1 MSELNNLI
9 PISYDNPERPTV
21 SGRELHEFLQVKTAY
36 KDWFPRMVE
45 YGFTEGEDFNSL
57 KIERVQDEGG
67 RKVSRT
73 LDDHQLTIPMAKEL
87 CMIQRNERGKKAR
100 QYFLAVEAQWNSPEA
115 VMRRA
120 VLIAQRQND
129 QLKAANRQLLAEN
142 NDLKPDAEY
151 ARAVCVGKNCRT
163 TTSLAKDYGL
173 SAEKLN
179 SILHGLKI
187 QYKTSDGQWVLYAK
201 YSGKGYTKNRK
212 STPFQHKSTGDWS
225 TGAASGYKSTGAAS
239 GDCSTGAASGNYCRA
254 EAFGKNSIAVVNGA
268 CGKACGALGCYLVL
282 TEYDD
287 DGHMI
292 CAKMA
297 RVDGSAI
304 KENVYY
310 TLKNG
315 EFVEVKP

>member
-1 MSELNNLI
+1 MSELSNLI

-21 SGRELHEFLQVKTAY
+21 SGRELHDFLKIETPYA
-36 KDWFPRMVE
+36 KWFGRMVE
-45 YGFTEGEDFNSL
+45 GGFFTEGEDFATVDKNVL
-57 KIERVQDEGG
+57 RADGTQMPQIQH
-67 RKVSRT
+67 
-73 LDDHQLTIPMAKEL
+73 DHQLTIPMAKEL
-87 CMIQRNERGKKAR
+87 CMIQRNERGKQAR

-201 YSGKGYTKNRK
+201 YCGKGYTKNRK
-212 STPFQHKSTGDWS
+212 STPFQHKSTGEWDTKNTTVWTES
-225 TGAASGYKSTGAAS
+225 GQRFIYEQLKAVGMLPSVERRQSVEQMELAAQ
-239 GDCSTGAASGNYCRA
+239 
-254 EAFGKNSIAVVNGA
+254 KNNRHGW
-268 CGKACGALGCYLVL
+268 
-282 TEYDD
+282 
-287 DGHMI
+287 
-292 CAKMA
+292 
-297 RVDGSAI
+297 
-304 KENVYY
+304 
-310 TLKNG
+310 
-315 EFVEVKP
+315 EVC

>member
-21 SGRELHEFLQVKTAY
+21 SGRELHDFLQVKTAY

-45 YGFTEGEDFNSL
+45 YGFTDGEDFCSIL
-57 KIERVQDEGG
+57 SESTGG
-67 RKVSRT
+67 RPST
-73 LDDHQLTIPMAKEL
+73 DHQLTIPMAKEL
-87 CMIQRNERGKKAR
+87 CMIQRNERGKQAR

-142 NDLKPDAEY
+142 SDLKPDAEY

-163 TTSLAKDYGL
+163 TTTLAKDYGL

-201 YSGKGYTKNRK
+201 YCGKGYTKNRK
-212 STPFQHKSTGDWS
+212 STPFQHKSTGEWDTKNTTVW
-225 TGAASGYKSTGAAS
+225 T
-239 GDCSTGAASGNYCRA
+239 
-254 EAFGKNSIAVVNGA
+254 EAGQRFIYEQLKAIGLTPSIDHN
-268 CGKACGALGCYLVL
+268 
-282 TEYDD
+282 
-287 DGHMI
+287 
-292 CAKMA
+292 
-297 RVDGSAI
+297 
-304 KENVYY
+304 ENVEQ
-310 TLKNG
+310 TTFERG
-315 EFVEVKP
+315 A

>member
-9 PISYDNPERPTV
+9 PVSYENPERPTV
-21 SGRELHEFLQVKTAY
+21 SGRELHDFLNIETPYAK
-36 KDWFPRMVE
+36 WFNRMTE
-45 YGFTEGEDFNSL
+45 YGFTEGEDYAEVL
-57 KIERVQDEGG
+57 DKIVQNPKEGG
-67 RKVSRT
+67 RPAT
-73 LDDHQLTIPMAKEL
+73 DHQLTIPMAKEL
-87 CMIQRNERGKKAR
+87 CMIQRNERGKQAR

-163 TTSLAKDYGL
+163 TTTLAKDYGL

-201 YSGKGYTKNRK
+201 YCGKGYTKNRK
-212 STPFQHKSTGDWS
+212 STPFQHKSTGEWDTKNTTVWTEAGQRFIYEQLKAVGMLPS
-225 TGAASGYKSTGAAS
+225 VERRQSVEQMELAAQQNTVTA
-239 GDCSTGAASGNYCRA
+239 
-254 EAFGKNSIAVVNGA
+254 GKFV
-268 CGKACGALGCYLVL
+268 
-282 TEYDD
+282 
-287 DGHMI
+287 
-292 CAKMA
+292 
-297 RVDGSAI
+297 
-304 KENVYY
+304 KEV
-310 TLKNG
+310 
-315 EFVEVKP
+315 

>member
-9 PISYDNPERPTV
+9 PVSYENPERPTV

-45 YGFTEGEDFNSL
+45 YGFTEGEDFNPL

-87 CMIQRNERGKKAR
+87 CMIQRNERGKQAR

-142 NDLKPDAEY
+142 SDLKPDAEY
-151 ARAVCVGKNCRT
+151 ARAVCMGKSCRT
-163 TTSLAKDYGL
+163 TTTLAKDYGL

-201 YSGKGYTKNRK
+201 YCGKGYTKNRK
-212 STPFQHKSTGDWS
+212 STPFQHKSTGEWDTKNTTVWTEAGQRFIYEQLKAVGILPS
-225 TGAASGYKSTGAAS
+225 VERKQSVEQMELAARQH
-239 GDCSTGAASGNYCRA
+239 DQ
-254 EAFGKNSIAVVNGA
+254 
-268 CGKACGALGCYLVL
+268 
-282 TEYDD
+282 
-287 DGHMI
+287 DGV
-292 CAKMA
+292 A
-297 RVDGSAI
+297 
-304 KENVYY
+304 
-310 TLKNG
+310 
-315 EFVEVKP
+315 

>member
-1 MSELNNLI
+1 MSELSNLI

-21 SGRELHEFLQVKTAY
+21 SGRELHEFLQVGADY
-36 KDWFPRMVE
+36 RHWFPRMCE
-45 YGFTEGEDFNSL
+45 YGFTEGEDFNPV
-57 KIERVQDEGG
+57 KIDRVQNEGG

-87 CMIQRNERGKKAR
+87 CMIQRNERGKQAR

-129 QLKAANRQLLAEN
+129 QLKAVNKQLLAEN
-142 NDLKPDAEY
+142 SDLKPDAEY

-163 TTSLAKDYGL
+163 TTTLAKDYGL

-212 STPFQHKSTGDWS
+212 STPFQHKSTGEWDTKNTTVWTEAGQRFIYEQLKAVGMLPS
-225 TGAASGYKSTGAAS
+225 VERKQSVEQMELAAKQH
-239 GDCSTGAASGNYCRA
+239 NQ
-254 EAFGKNSIAVVNGA
+254 
-268 CGKACGALGCYLVL
+268 
-282 TEYDD
+282 
-287 DGHMI
+287 DGV
-292 CAKMA
+292 A
-297 RVDGSAI
+297 
-304 KENVYY
+304 
-310 TLKNG
+310 
-315 EFVEVKP
+315 

>member
-1 MSELNNLI
+1 MSNLI

-45 YGFTEGEDFNSL
+45 YGFTEGEDFCSIL
-57 KIERVQDEGG
+57 SESTGG
-67 RKVSRT
+67 RPST
-73 LDDHQLTIPMAKEL
+73 DHQLTIPMAKEL
-87 CMIQRNERGKKAR
+87 CMIQRNERGKQAR

-120 VLIAQRQND
+120 VLIAQKQND

-142 NDLKPDAEY
+142 SDLKPDAEY

-201 YSGKGYTKNRK
+201 YCGKGYTKNRK
-212 STPFQHKSTGDWS
+212 STPFQHKSTGEWDTKNTTVWTEAGQRFIYEQLKAVGMLPS
-225 TGAASGYKSTGAAS
+225 VERRQNVEQMELAAQQH
-239 GDCSTGAASGNYCRA
+239 NQ
-254 EAFGKNSIAVVNGA
+254 
-268 CGKACGALGCYLVL
+268 
-282 TEYDD
+282 
-287 DGHMI
+287 DGV
-292 CAKMA
+292 A
-297 RVDGSAI
+297 
-304 KENVYY
+304 
-310 TLKNG
+310 
-315 EFVEVKP
+315 

>member
-1 MSELNNLI
+1 MSELSNLI

-21 SGRELHEFLQVKTAY
+21 SGRELHEFLEVGADY
-36 KDWFPRMVE
+36 RHWFPRMCE
-45 YGFTEGEDFNSL
+45 YGFTEGEDFNSV
-57 KIERVQDEGG
+57 KIDRVQNEGG
-67 RKVSRT
+67 RMVSRT
-73 LDDHQLTIPMAKEL
+73 VDDHQLTIPMAKEL
-87 CMIQRNERGKKAR
+87 CMIQRNERGKQAR

-129 QLKAANRQLLAEN
+129 QLKAANKQLLAEN

-201 YSGKGYTKNRK
+201 YCGKGYTKNRK
-212 STPFQHKSTGDWS
+212 STPFQHKSTGEWDTKNTTVWTEAGQRFIYEQLKAVGMLPS
-225 TGAASGYKSTGAAS
+225 VERKQSVEQMELAAQQ
-239 GDCSTGAASGNYCRA
+239 N
-254 EAFGKNSIAVVNGA
+254 NQ
-268 CGKACGALGCYLVL
+268 
-282 TEYDD
+282 
-287 DGHMI
+287 DGV
-292 CAKMA
+292 A
-297 RVDGSAI
+297 
-304 KENVYY
+304 
-310 TLKNG
+310 
-315 EFVEVKP
+315 

>member
-1 MSELNNLI
+1 MSELSNLI

-21 SGRELHEFLQVKTAY
+21 SGRELHEFLQVGADY
-36 KDWFPRMVE
+36 RHWFPRMVE
-45 YGFTEGEDFNSL
+45 YGFTEGEDFNPV
-57 KIERVQDEGG
+57 KIDRVQNEGG
-67 RKVSRT
+67 RKVTRT
-73 LDDHQLTIPMAKEL
+73 VDDHQLTIPMAKEL
-87 CMIQRNERGKKAR
+87 CMIQRNERGKQAR

-120 VLIAQRQND
+120 VLIAQKQND

-163 TTSLAKDYGL
+163 TTTLAKDYGL

-212 STPFQHKSTGDWS
+212 STPFQHKSTGEWDTKNTTVWTEAGQRFIYEQLKAVGMLPS
-225 TGAASGYKSTGAAS
+225 VERRQSVEQMELAAVEEQPEQTAFDRTCAPAGKLIDTREAAVR
-239 GDCSTGAASGNYCRA
+239 D
-254 EAFGKNSIAVVNGA
+254 
-268 CGKACGALGCYLVL
+268 
-282 TEYDD
+282 
-287 DGHMI
+287 
-292 CAKMA
+292 
-297 RVDGSAI
+297 
-304 KENVYY
+304 
-310 TLKNG
+310 
-315 EFVEVKP
+315 